1 MALLRSAASERR
13 GGSRHGQAGHGA
25 QGWAGRRGG
34 AGRCAYI
41 VDEARVGEEV
51 EEDEDEDEDE
61 EAPAT
66 ASALASAAMLAA
78 GRTERTLTT
87 TVEFL

>member
-1 MALLRSAASERR
+1 
-13 GGSRHGQAGHGA
+13 
-25 QGWAGRRGG
+25 
-34 AGRCAYI
+34 

-66 ASALASAAMLAA
+66 ASALASAAMMAA